1 MINEKIKKIM
11 SLFTSYF
18 HANIMYVGI
27 QNDISRD
34 RKKKNE

>member
-1 MINEKIKKIM
+1 M

-34 RKKKNE
+34 RKKKTNDRLPSQAIV